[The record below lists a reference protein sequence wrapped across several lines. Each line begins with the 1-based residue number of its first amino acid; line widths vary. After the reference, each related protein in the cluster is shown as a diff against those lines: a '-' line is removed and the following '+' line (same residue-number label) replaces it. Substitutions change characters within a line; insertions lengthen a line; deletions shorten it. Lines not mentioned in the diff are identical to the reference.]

1 MCALCAMLLLR
12 CRRLRCCRQCWSK
25 EQPLPTLP
33 CKQGRGTGR
42 GRGSGLHTRECV
54 GAACFAPPLLA
65 EGGWEGVELL
75 IFRRSVWPPVGD
87 ASSTCLKH
95 RPANI
100 TREKHRVQGALPLD
114 WAVESAGQSR
124 RTQVHRGK
132 SGLHRAECQ
141 VTPGQRELTA
151 SATESRPPNGI
162 FGCAW

>member
-1 MCALCAMLLLR
+1 MPNSHAATALRFAGTHPNLGLGSLLTPPWGGILD
-12 CRRLRCCRQCWSK
+12 LSK
-25 EQPLPTLP
+25 
-33 CKQGRGTGR
+33 
-42 GRGSGLHTRECV
+42 S
-54 GAACFAPPLLA
+54 
-65 EGGWEGVELL
+65 
-75 IFRRSVWPPVGD
+75 
-87 ASSTCLKH
+87 
-95 RPANI
+95 RPAN
-100 TREKHRVQGALPLD
+100 TALEKHRAQGSLPLD

>member
-1 MCALCAMLLLR
+1 MRLVRDAFAALSATSMLSSVLEQRATPPNPPLPAGEGQ
-12 CRRLRCCRQCWSK
+12 RQRQRITHAGVCWSCLLCSS
-25 EQPLPTLP
+25 PA
-33 CKQGRGTGR
+33 GR
-42 GRGSGLHTRECV
+42 GRLGGGTASDLPAKC
-54 GAACFAPPLLA
+54 LA
-65 EGGWEGVELL
+65 
-75 IFRRSVWPPVGD
+75 PVGD